1 LGLGKCGF
9 RAQVEIV
16 LGQVDSAAVFGDER
30 MSMPVFAA
38 CLVEL
43 QPRATG
49 EPHSGNARMIERGCE
64 FVQTSQTLPAG
75 RNEFVNGNI
84 KNVGSLAQIGLR
96 N

>member
-1 LGLGKCGF
+1 
-9 RAQVEIV
+9 
-16 LGQVDSAAVFGDER
+16 
-30 MSMPVFAA
+30 
-38 CLVEL
+38 
-43 QPRATG
+43 
-49 EPHSGNARMIERGCE
+49 MIERGCE